1 MQAKSQSQVGTALQ
15 VYFNLGILAEKVQQ
29 VTSDQIRQV
38 VTSLRD
44 SLDPKKIEAA
54 VIDQLPAAAVKQQ
67 KGKVQANNFRYFLLL
82 IPVDLKPPHTSTKG
96 RIDRQ

>member
-38 VTSLRD
+38 SASLKD

-54 VIDQLPAAAVKQQ
+54 VIDQLPAAAVQQQ
-67 KGKVQANNFRYFLLL
+67 KGKVQANNFRYFYF
-82 IPVDLKPPHTSTKG
+82 
-96 RIDRQ
+96 